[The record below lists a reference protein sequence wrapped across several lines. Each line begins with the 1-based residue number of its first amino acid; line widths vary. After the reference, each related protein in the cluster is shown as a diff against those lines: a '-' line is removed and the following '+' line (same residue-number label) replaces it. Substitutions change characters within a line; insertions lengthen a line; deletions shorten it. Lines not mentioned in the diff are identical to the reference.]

1 MKKTVLILLS
11 LCLVVFF
18 VGCGGDSAASR
29 GDNSTS
35 PTVSDIMDEAE
46 NGGGDENGGGNAASS
61 GDAGTDSGSYDID
74 LTELNATM
82 VYSQVFDMVNDPD
95 SYLGK
100 SVKMAGTFQVYEGES
115 QNYFACLIADA
126 TACCAQ
132 GIEFVWEGDHSY
144 PDDYPAIDSEI
155 TVTGVFDTYMEDD
168 QLYCRLI
175 DAELTF

>member
-132 GIEFVWEGDHSY
+132 GIEFVWEGHRY
-144 PDDYPAIDSEI
+144 PDDYPPVDTEL
-155 TVTGVFDTYMEDD
+155 TVTGVFNTYEENGLTYL
-168 QLYCRLI
+168 QLK
-175 DAELTF
+175 DAEVSWT